1 MDVLDRVTTQ
11 ATGVGASAPAP
22 FAFADKL
29 DDVTLNKIILYY
41 AFTPVADPQAVVLW
55 QRSLCV
61 QHGLTGRIIVSTHG
75 INGTVGGPMDSVKK
89 YVRATKQYPGF
100 GKMDV
105 KWSEGTG
112 NDFPRLSVKARPELV
127 AFESP
132 DEIVVGSDG
141 VINGGQ
147 HLTPRQVNELVA
159 ERGDDVVFFDGRNAF
174 EARIG
179 RFKNAVVPDV
189 RTTHDFIDELD
200 SGKYDH
206 LKDKPVVTY
215 CTGGVRCEILS
226 AAMLNRGFSEVYQI
240 EGGIVRYGEAYR
252 DKGLWEGS
260 LYVFDQRLT
269 MNFSNDAAV
278 IGECDVCGGATS
290 MVANCTNNDCRH
302 RAILCDTCIA
312 DPSNLECEGLHAAA
326 RVSDEVG

>member
-1 MDVLDRVTTQ
+1 MDL
-11 ATGVGASAPAP
+11 P
-22 FAFADKL
+22 
-29 DDVTLNKIILYY
+29 KIILYY
-41 AFTPVADPQAVVLW
+41 AFAPIIDPQAVVLW
-55 QRSLCV
+55 QRALCE
-61 QHGLTGRIIVSTHG
+61 QHRLNGRIIVSKHG
-75 INGTVGGPMDSVKK
+75 INGTVGGAMSDVKK

-112 NDFPRLSVKARPELV
+112 DDFPRLSVKARPELV
-127 AFESP
+127 AFSSP
-132 DEIVVGSDG
+132 EEIVVGETG
-141 VINGGQ
+141 VLNGGQ
-147 HLTPRQVNELVA
+147 HLSPRQVNDLVA
-159 ERGDDVVFFDGRNAF
+159 ERGDDVVFFDGRNTF

-179 RFKNAVVPDV
+179 RFKNAVIPDV
-189 RTTHDFIDELD
+189 KTTHDFIAELD

-206 LKDKPVVTY
+206 LKSKPIVTY

-269 MNFSNDAAV
+269 VNFSKDAAV
-278 IGECDVCGGATS
+278 LGDCDVCGGATAQ
-290 MVANCTNNDCRH
+290 VTNCSNNDCRH
-302 RAILCDTCIA
+302 RAILCDSCIA
-312 DPSNLECEGLHAAA
+312 DPLNLECAGQPMDE
-326 RVSDEVG
+326 RVYNEVG